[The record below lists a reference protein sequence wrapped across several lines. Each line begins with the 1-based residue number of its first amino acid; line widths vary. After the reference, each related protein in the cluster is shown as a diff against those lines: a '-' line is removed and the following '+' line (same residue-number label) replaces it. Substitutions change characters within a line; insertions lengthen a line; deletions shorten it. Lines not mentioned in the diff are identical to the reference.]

1 MKRTMKDLLF
11 GIVIVIEIFIVLIIL
26 EIIILIQYVEPS
38 YETMYPTWDAEML
51 LTALIVL
58 GTTYGLTGRLKT
70 KSMAEALK
78 RGLIWT
84 CIITLSF
91 ILIGLRTDE
100 LGLYFERIG
109 IYALL
114 FCAFSGPVIYAKMKH
129 LD

>member
-58 GTTYGLTGRLKT
+58 GTTYGITGRLKT
-70 KSMAEALK
+70 KSMAEAIK
-78 RGLIWT
+78 EGV
-84 CIITLSF
+84 
-91 ILIGLRTDE
+91 GH
-100 LGLYFERIG
+100 ER
-109 IYALL
+109 
-114 FCAFSGPVIYAKMKH
+114 
-129 LD
+129 D